1 MPLSVAD
8 EPIPAG
14 VEKEAGPPVVQ
25 EIDPLDPALPQ
36 NWTKTRKWLVL
47 IILSLMSLMVNM
59 SLVICS
65 PASSAMAQEFNNYNG
80 FQSVFFITVPNLGE
94 VIAPLYIGPLSE
106 RIGRMPVCHFFN
118 FTFLIFTMIA
128 GFSNSFAMV
137 IVFRFLAGA
146 SVSSICLNP
155 AITGDLFTKEER
167 GSAMSLT
174 SLIPILGTAVGPILG
189 GYITQGLNWRWTF
202 WLMAIVSAFLAI
214 IMAAV
219 LKESYVPVIRRKR
232 LSKTSS
238 GHEAL
243 EPRKK
248 YLQGWSIATVKA
260 VVLLAVR
267 PFIILSQSRV
277 GVLMGLYLALL
288 FAYIS
293 LLAATM
299 ATVFQ
304 EAYGFTESQSG
315 LIYIAMML
323 GTLSGALMCR
333 FTLDYFLVRG
343 LPFKRMDPEVPPRP
357 ENRLIPILPAMI
369 AFPIGLF
376 LYGWSL
382 EERLHWI
389 VPALAT
395 FLCGFSLSSS
405 TTPIMNY
412 LVDIFGDRSAS
423 AVAAVLPLRYV
434 GGAFLPV
441 AAPYMYARLG
451 YGWGNSLLGFV
462 LLIALP
468 APFLTVIRPRRAEP
482 SMAVA
487 SSGLP

>member
-1 MPLSVAD
+1 
-8 EPIPAG
+8 
-14 VEKEAGPPVVQ
+14 
-25 EIDPLDPALPQ
+25 
-36 NWTKTRKWLVL
+36 
-47 IILSLMSLMVNM
+47 
-59 SLVICS
+59 
-65 PASSAMAQEFNNYNG
+65 MAQEFNNYNG

-189 GYITQGLNWRWTF
+189 GYITQRLNWRWTF

-214 IMAAV
+214 IMAVV

-315 LIYIAMML
+315 LIYIAM
-323 GTLSGALMCR
+323 S
-333 FTLDYFLVRG
+333 
-343 LPFKRMDPEVPPRP
+343 K
-357 ENRLIPILPAMI
+357 
-369 AFPIGLF
+369 
-376 LYGWSL
+376 
-382 EERLHWI
+382 
-389 VPALAT
+389 
-395 FLCGFSLSSS
+395 
-405 TTPIMNY
+405 
-412 LVDIFGDRSAS
+412 
-423 AVAAVLPLRYV
+423 
-434 GGAFLPV
+434 
-441 AAPYMYARLG
+441 
-451 YGWGNSLLGFV
+451 
-462 LLIALP
+462 
-468 APFLTVIRPRRAEP
+468 
-482 SMAVA
+482 
-487 SSGLP
+487 

>member
-1 MPLSVAD
+1 M
-8 EPIPAG
+8 
-14 VEKEAGPPVVQ
+14 EAT
-25 EIDPLDPALPQ
+25 DPSLPQ
-36 NWTKTRKWLVL
+36 NWTKTRKWLIL
-47 IILSLMSLMVNM
+47 IVLSLMSLMVNM

-65 PASSAMAQEFNNYNG
+65 PASSAISQEFNNYDG
-80 FQSVFFITVPNLGE
+80 FLSVFFITVPNLGE
-94 VIAPLYIGPLSE
+94 IIAPLYIGPLSE
-106 RIGRMPVCHFFN
+106 RLGRVPVCHFFN
-118 FTFLIFTMIA
+118 LAFLIFTMIA

-155 AITGDLFTKEER
+155 AITGDLFTIEER

-174 SLIPILGTAVGPILG
+174 SLIPILGTAVGPIVG
-189 GYITQGLNWRWTF
+189 GYITQYLNWRWTF
-202 WLMAIVSAFLAI
+202 WLMAIVSATLAF

-219 LKESYVPVIRRKR
+219 LKESYVPVIRRKALR
-232 LSKTSS
+232 KMNSDQEVVRS
-238 GHEAL
+238 GQ
-243 EPRKK
+243 K
-248 YLQGWSIATVKA
+248 YLQGWSMATVKA
-260 VVLLAVR
+260 LVLLAVR
-267 PFIILSQSRV
+267 PFVILSQSRIA
-277 GVLMGLYLALL
+277 VLMGLYLALL

-293 LLAATM
+293 LLAATL

-304 EAYGFTESQSG
+304 EAYGFSESQSG
-315 LIYIAMML
+315 LIYIAMTI

-333 FTLDYFLVRG
+333 FTLDYFLFRG
-343 LPFKRMDPEVPPRP
+343 LSFKQPDHGVPPRP

-369 AFPIGLF
+369 AFPVGLF
-376 LYGWSL
+376 LYGWSV

-395 FLCGFSLSSS
+395 LLCGFSLSSS
-405 TTPIMNY
+405 TTPIMNF

-434 GGAFLPV
+434 GGAFMPV

-462 LLIALP
+462 LLVALP
-468 APFLTVIRPRRAEP
+468 APFLAIVRPRRMRALTAIFK
-482 SMAVA
+482 S
-487 SSGLP
+487 